1 MTQPAPTSAGRSVLL
16 SGASGL
22 VGAEVLDQL
31 KADASVTRIVVIG
44 RRPMPSLDPRIQS
57 VVVDFD
63 RLESHAEL
71 FAVDQIICALGTTMK
86 RAGSKEAFRRVDLEY
101 PLALARLG
109 LAHGAHHFLLI
120 TALGAD
126 AESRIF
132 YNQVKGE
139 LENGLRTLGYRSV
152 TIVRPS
158 LLLGKRK
165 EFRPFERLAMIVG
178 EVVPGRYRPVRARDV
193 ARALVTAA
201 RSDERGLR
209 IIESE
214 QIKEWSD
221 APPPVRE

>member
-1 MTQPAPTSAGRSVLL
+1 MPQPPHTSAGRSVLL
-16 SGASGL
+16 AGASGL

-44 RRPMPSLDPRIQS
+44 RRPMPSLDPRIQAS
-57 VVVDFD
+57 VVDFD
-63 RLESHAEL
+63 NLKSHADL

-86 RAGSKEAFRRVDLEY
+86 QAGSKEAFRRVDLEY
-101 PLALARLG
+101 PLEMARLG
-109 LAHGAHHFLLI
+109 LAHGARHFLLVS
-120 TALGAD
+120 ALGAD
-126 AESRIF
+126 VESRVF

-139 LENGLRTLGYRSV
+139 LENALRPLGYRSV

-193 ARALVTAA
+193 AKALVTAA
-201 RSDERGLR
+201 RNDEPGLR

-214 QIKEWSD
+214 QIKD
-221 APPPVRE
+221 AAA